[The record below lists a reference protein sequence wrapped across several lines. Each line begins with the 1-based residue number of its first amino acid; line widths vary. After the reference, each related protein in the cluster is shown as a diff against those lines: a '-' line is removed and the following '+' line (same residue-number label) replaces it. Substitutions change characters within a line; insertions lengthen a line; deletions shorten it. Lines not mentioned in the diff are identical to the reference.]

1 MEQSKIEDL
10 KRIYN
15 GVSKNSVDYLHKAL
29 KGTISKQEIKDFL
42 KEQETYQLQR
52 PHKQKPYQTVI
63 PTEKNEIWELD
74 LTDMSTISRYNQ
86 GYKWI
91 MVIIDSLT
99 KYLRVI
105 PMKNKNNKSVVDGV
119 SKVLKDE
126 KPVSI
131 YCDPGSEFTSSK
143 FKDLMKRHSI
153 KVNYTRVGG
162 MAPNAERS
170 IQSIR
175 SILYK
180 SFQQL
185 DSLNWIDLL
194 DDVVKVYNTSYNRNI
209 KMTPEQAEKDVKT
222 AHTNLYLRAWELR
235 EHNPKE
241 TSYEVGDQVR
251 VALKKKM
258 FEKGV
263 GSRYSKTLYTIKEK
277 LGGGEFTQDKYKL
290 SNGNI
295 RYGYELQKVG
305 KLEIDDRVG
314 KVKTDGRVGAEH
326 RIQVENKEKRKG
338 QIVKRL
344 NFKGAGDYW
353 KNIESNKQSGNILR
367 NNVYVEVPI
376 KKK

>member
-1 MEQSKIEDL
+1 M
-10 KRIYN
+10 
-15 GVSKNSVDYLHKAL
+15 
-29 KGTISKQEIKDFL
+29 
-42 KEQETYQLQR
+42 
-52 PHKQKPYQTVI
+52 
-63 PTEKNEIWELD
+63 
-74 LTDMSTISRYNQ
+74 
-86 GYKWI
+86 
-91 MVIIDSLT
+91 
-99 KYLRVI
+99 

-277 LGGGEFTQDKYKL
+277 LGGGEFTQVKYKL

-305 KLEIDDRVG
+305 KM
-314 KVKTDGRVGAEH
+314 KTDDRVGAEH

-353 KNIESNKQSGNILR
+353 KDLESNKQSGNILR